1 VYNSRITALRNEQD
15 LSHHLRED
23 VSESC
28 HCVMEEPRGP
38 GNLAQKPFKGMSGS
52 LGAERSLRRDIF
64 TELCDTQ
71 SYIWTE
77 THVMI

>member
-1 VYNSRITALRNEQD
+1 MHNSRITALRSEQD
-15 LSHHLRED
+15 LSHHLRD
-23 VSESC
+23 DSVSESC
-28 HCVMEEPRGP
+28 HCVMEEQQGP

-64 TELCDTQ
+64 TGLCGTQ

-77 THVMI
+77 TRVL